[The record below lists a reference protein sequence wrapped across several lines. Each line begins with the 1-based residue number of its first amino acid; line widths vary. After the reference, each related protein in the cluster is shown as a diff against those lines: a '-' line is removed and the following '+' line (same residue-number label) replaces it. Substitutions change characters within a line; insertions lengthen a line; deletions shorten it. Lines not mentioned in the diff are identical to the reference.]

1 MELPKEKLKRLNEE
15 IKNLRQKLYVLN
27 KEKFKIEDRIKTIEN
42 SINRIKIDNDCI
54 LNYKKIKKLVVDL

>member
-27 KEKFKIEDRIKTIEN
+27 KEKFKIEDRIKMIEN

-54 LNYKKIKKLVVDL
+54 LNYKKIKKLVVD

>member
-27 KEKFKIEDRIKTIEN
+27 KEKCKIEDRIKTIEN
-42 SINRIKIDNDCI
+42 NINRIKIDNDCI
-54 LNYKKIKKLVVDL
+54 LNYKKIKKLVVD

>member
-54 LNYKKIKKLVVDL
+54 LNYKKIKKTCC

>member
-27 KEKFKIEDRIKTIEN
+27 KEKCKIEDRIRTIDQ
-42 SINRIKIDNDCI
+42 SISRIKIDNECI
-54 LNYKKIKKLVVDL
+54 LNYKKIKKLVE

>member
-54 LNYKKIKKLVVDL
+54 LNYKKIKKLVVD

>member
-1 MELPKEKLKRLNEE
+1 MELP
-15 IKNLRQKLYVLN
+15 

-54 LNYKKIKKLVVDL
+54 LNYKKIKKLVVD

>member
-27 KEKFKIEDRIKTIEN
+27 KEKCKIEDRIKTIEN
-42 SINRIKIDNDCI
+42 NINRIKIDNDCI
-54 LNYKKIKKLVVDL
+54 LNYKKIKKLVDD